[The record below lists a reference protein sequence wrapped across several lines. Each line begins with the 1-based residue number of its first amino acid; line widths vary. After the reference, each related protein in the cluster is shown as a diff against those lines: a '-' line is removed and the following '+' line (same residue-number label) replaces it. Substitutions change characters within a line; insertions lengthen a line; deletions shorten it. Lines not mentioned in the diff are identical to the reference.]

1 MYEKKQVGE
10 RLMGMRKER
19 RLKRNTVA
27 EAIDYSEES
36 LKAAELG
43 KCLSLNMIIALAE
56 YYGVSIDYI
65 IFGFASDKDAYAV
78 EHLLRS
84 VPEERKSLAINAIK
98 GVISAFV

>member
-1 MYEKKQVGE
+1 MYDKKLVGD
-10 RLMGMRKER
+10 RLMVMRKER
-19 RLKRNTVA
+19 GLKRSVVA

-43 KCLSLNMIIALAE
+43 KSLSLNMIVALAE

-65 IFGFASDKDAYAV
+65 IFGFTCDNDAYVV

-84 VPEERKSLAINAIK
+84 VPEERKTFAINAIK
-98 GVISAFV
+98 GVISALV